1 MKKKSHELQ
10 LMMVYLHSLQTQIW
24 GETILE
30 TTKVIQEFKYRLNNL
45 KNASKLFNDYCE
57 KIMKTDD
64 YETSAEISD
73 SLYRMAQL
81 PDDKITELSNIMNEY
96 LDKHLTE

>member
-10 LMMVYLHSLQTQIW
+10 LMMVYLHSMQTQVW
-24 GETILE
+24 SETILD
-30 TTKVIQEFKYRLNNL
+30 TAKVIHEFKYLLNNL
-45 KNASKLFNDYCE
+45 KNSSKLFNKYCE
-57 KIMKTDD
+57 KVMNTDD

-81 PDDKITELSNIMNEY
+81 PDDKITELSKIMNEY